1 MDRARELEDLR
12 AKARRLERDVEQH
25 REVLVDL
32 ADDPRFAASV
42 KRSSAVA
49 MASDCG
55 DADASAQDLNE
66 DEYDAAQ
73 QALLDKLR
81 ADFFGLFFM
90 ERCPRCGVRLGIN
103 GVVVYNLQACNNR
116 RSEAIAS
123 LPRAHE
129 MLRSL
134 SASPVPAFMSRN
146 ARNCAEGI
154 IQIAN
159 APEDTPSRCG

>member
-32 ADDPRFAASV
+32 ADDPRFAASL

-90 ERCPRCGVRLGIN
+90 ERCPRCGARLDID
-103 GVVVYNLQACNNR
+103 VLVYTLQACNNR
-116 RSEAIAS
+116 RAEAIAT
-123 LPRAHE
+123 LPRAQA

-134 SASPVPAFMSRN
+134 SASPLPAVMTRD
-146 ARNCAEGI
+146 ARNCAEQI

-159 APEDTPSRCG
+159 MPENTPSRCGS

>member
-1 MDRARELEDLR
+1 MAIYQTFRPLFPRPFFVSTTTMDRARELEDLR
-12 AKARRLERDVEQH
+12 AKAQRLERDVEQH

-73 QALLDKLR
+73 QTLLDKLR
-81 ADFFGLFFM
+81 ASGEELA
-90 ERCPRCGVRLGIN
+90 RQRRRLDQE
-103 GVVVYNLQACNNR
+103 LA
-116 RSEAIAS
+116 
-123 LPRAHE
+123 
-129 MLRSL
+129 MLRAAQQDADRSQPTAITL
-134 SASPVPAFMSRN
+134 AKLHAQDMS
-146 ARNCAEGI
+146 
-154 IQIAN
+154 Q
-159 APEDTPSRCG
+159 